1 LSMLGGSGARIQ
13 MMQHQADALVS
24 MSGGTPPVS
33 GTKYE
38 WSTDGS
44 VANALG
50 SQKNVN
56 LLAIGVAVTWTVQPT
71 PLEVHITIDG
81 QAYTASFANPVSATY
96 YRVFIPVSGI
106 LELTN
111 QTPTHS
117 GAFSLLKGR
126 SVKVEAETTGG
137 TVSALNM
144 LVKWARIP

>member
-1 LSMLGGSGARIQ
+1 MTLRGDHKNYYVPK
-13 MMQHQADALVS
+13 HQADALVN

-33 GTKYE
+33 GTKYA

-44 VANALG
+44 VAKALG
-50 SQKNVN
+50 AQKNVN

-81 QAYTASFANPVSATY
+81 QVYTASFTDPVSATY

-106 LELTN
+106 IELTN

-117 GAFSLLKGR
+117 GAFSLFEGR
-126 SVKVEAETTGG
+126 SIKVEAETTGG

-144 LVKWARIP
+144 RVKWTQW